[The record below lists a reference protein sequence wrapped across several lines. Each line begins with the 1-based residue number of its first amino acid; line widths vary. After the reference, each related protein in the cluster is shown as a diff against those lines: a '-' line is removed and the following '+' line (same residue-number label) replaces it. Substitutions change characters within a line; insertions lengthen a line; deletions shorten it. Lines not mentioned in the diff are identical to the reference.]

1 MELKG
6 KVAVVT
12 GGASGIGRGTVL
24 AFARSGADI
33 VIGDV
38 NEERM
43 ETTAEEVSALGRKA
57 ITVRCDVTSDADV
70 DALARTAIG
79 AFGHI
84 DVVMNNAGVS
94 LLGPPE
100 RIPMD
105 DWKWL
110 FEVNLFGVIRGIRAF
125 VPILLEQGDGWLIN
139 TSSIDGL
146 YAHGYDNIPYIG
158 TKYAVMGIT
167 EGLYLHLRPKGIGVS
182 VLCPG
187 LVSTNIGE
195 NVRMVGVDDPRWTN
209 FPAHMQRPISPEE
222 VGETVAA
229 AIHAE
234 KFLILTHPEDQAWVV
249 DHGRDVEGFL
259 ENYVP
264 ILYSGRESSGLPYSS
279 DPL

>member
-1 MELKG
+1 MELDG
-6 KVAVVT
+6 RVAVVT
-12 GGASGIGRGTVL
+12 GGASGIGRGVAL
-24 AFARSGADI
+24 ALARSGADI

-38 NEERM
+38 NAERM
-43 ETTAEEVSALGRKA
+43 ETTVAEVTGLGRKA
-57 ITVRCDVTSDADV
+57 IAVRCDVTSDADV
-70 DALARTAIG
+70 DTLAQSALSE
-79 AFGHI
+79 FGHI

-110 FEVNLFGVIRGIRAF
+110 FDINFFGVIRGIRTF
-125 VPILLEQGDGWLIN
+125 VPILLEQGNGWVIN

-158 TKYAVMGIT
+158 SKYAVMGVT

-209 FPAHMQRPISPEE
+209 FPVHMQRPISPEE
-222 VGETVAA
+222 VGETVVT
-229 AIHAE
+229 AIQE
-234 KFLILTHPEDQAWVV
+234 ERFLILTHPEDRSWVV
-249 DHGRDVEGFL
+249 NHGRDLEGFL
-259 ENYVP
+259 RDYVP
-264 ILYSGRESSGLPYSS
+264 ILYAGRESSGLP
-279 DPL
+279 DPSAPA

>member
-12 GGASGIGRGTVL
+12 GGASGIGRGTAL
-24 AFARSGADI
+24 AFARAGADI

-38 NEERM
+38 NEVRLEA
-43 ETTAEEVSALGRKA
+43 TAEEVSALGRRA
-57 ITVRCDVTSDADV
+57 IAVRCDVTSDVDV
-70 DALARTAIG
+70 DALAQAALG

-100 RIPMD
+100 QIPME

-195 NVRMVGVDDPRWTN
+195 NVRMIGVDDPRWTN

-222 VGETVAA
+222 VGETVVA

-249 DHGRDVEGFL
+249 NHGQDVERFL

-264 ILYSGRESSGLPYSS
+264 ILYSGRAPSGLPDSS
-279 DPL
+279 DPS